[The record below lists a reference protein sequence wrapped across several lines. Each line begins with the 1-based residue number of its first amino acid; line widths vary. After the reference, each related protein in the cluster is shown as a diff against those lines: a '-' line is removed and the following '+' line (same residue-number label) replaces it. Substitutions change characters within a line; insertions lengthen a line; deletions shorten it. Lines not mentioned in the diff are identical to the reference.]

1 MFVGG
6 GITIESMIRESNF
19 IVDEL
24 KKMNAVFLNFCKLNE
39 KVYTKIMEHEL
50 NTLEEQT
57 RMTALAASVDRK
69 VADTLKTLKE
79 LHESTVSENAK
90 STKMVETVTESLR
103 KEIEGKVDR
112 VTFETSMRRFL

>member
-1 MFVGG
+1 MFVGS

-24 KKMNAVFLNFCKLNE
+24 KKMNAVFINFCRLNE
-39 KVYTKIMEHEL
+39 KVYTKIMQHEL
-50 NTLEEQT
+50 STLEEQT

-69 VADTLKTLKE
+69 VADTLKNLKE
-79 LHESTVSENAK
+79 LHESTVSENVKSAK
-90 STKMVETVTESLR
+90 IVETTTESLR

-112 VTFETSMRRFL
+112 VTF

>member
-24 KKMNAVFLNFCKLNE
+24 KKMNAVFINFCRLNE
-39 KVYTKIMEHEL
+39 KVYTKIMGHEL
-50 NTLEEQT
+50 STLEEQT
-57 RMTALAASVDRK
+57 KMTALAASVDRK
-69 VADTLKTLKE
+69 VADTIKNLKE

-90 STKMVETVTESLR
+90 SAKMVEIVTESLR

-112 VTFETSMRRFL
+112 VTFEASMKRFL